1 MNGDS
6 ANALSYLFVP
16 GNRPE
21 RFSKAIASG
30 THRVIIDLEDAV
42 SPAEKTN
49 ARLALGDWFDA
60 KEHATVLI
68 RINDSSTPWYF
79 DDLALLKRLNVQNV
93 MLPKCESAFQVAS
106 ALEHLVPAA
115 SIHALIETA
124 NAMMALNEI
133 ACAPGL
139 SRLAFGSLDYMS
151 DLNIPSLR
159 DADGRSNFALDVA
172 ASQIVI
178 ASRAAGLPSPLA
190 GVTPELDAKQ
200 VSVDAAYARSL
211 GFGAKM
217 CIHPAQVVP
226 VNVAFSPTADELAWA
241 NKVLTVW
248 SASSG
253 GALQLDG
260 KMIDRPV
267 VLKAE
272 RMLALSKTRP
282 S

>member
-159 DADGRSNFALDVA
+159 DADGRSSFALDVA

-190 GVTPELDAKQ
+190 GVTPELDPGQ

-217 CIHPAQVVP
+217 CIHPAQVIP

-253 GALQLDG
+253 DALQLDG

>member
-1 MNGDS
+1 MNGDPT
-6 ANALSYLFVP
+6 NALSYLFVP

-21 RFSKAIASG
+21 RFSKALASG

-49 ARLALGDWFDA
+49 ARIALGDWFDA
-60 KEHATVLI
+60 KEHSDVLV
-68 RINDSSTPWYF
+68 RINDSSTPWYL
-79 DDLALLKRLNVQNV
+79 DDLAMLKRLNVKNV
-93 MLPKCESAFQVAS
+93 MLPKCESAAQVAS
-106 ALEHLVPAA
+106 VLEHLVPGA

-124 NAMMALNEI
+124 KAMIALNEI
-133 ACAPGL
+133 ASATGL

-159 DADGRSNFALDVA
+159 DADRISNFALDVA

-190 GVTPELDAKQ
+190 GVTPELDAGQ

-217 CIHPAQVVP
+217 CIHPAQVRP
-226 VNVAFSPTADELAWA
+226 VNIAFSPSLDELAWA
-241 NKVLTVW
+241 ARVL
-248 SASSG
+248 SAWNASLG

-272 RMLALSKTRP
+272 RMLALCKTQP